1 MRLGLTLFLT
11 LAQCAGGALAQAPAG
26 PAPASSPAGPDAQPP
41 AYDPIG
47 DAIAASLPPDQTTDE
62 EPDAMPADPTPP
74 APPPGYSAPPP
85 PSTSYSPARP
95 LIMTPPPRTTPGRPS
110 LDRPVMID
118 ETGKSPDGPPTVLDL
133 TYESRIR
140 GSAAA
145 SQGLQGPLDGG
156 WTVRTDAGAPLLS
169 LQLVDRGNGY
179 GQLEGAWR
187 TLDAPMSRVG
197 LIDSLDRQPAVLT
210 IRITKA
216 PGKPTAVLSLTP
228 ASDGTWRG
236 DLMDDRGVRPVVM
249 KRN

>member
-1 MRLGLTLFLT
+1 MRLGLALVLT
-11 LAQCAGGALAQAPAG
+11 LALCAGGALAQTG
-26 PAPASSPAGPDAQPP
+26 PASPPAGPDAQPP

-62 EPDAMPADPTPP
+62 EPDAIPADR
-74 APPPGYSAPPP
+74 APPP
-85 PSTSYSPARP
+85 PPAGYTPPPPPATTWAPARP
-95 LIMTPPPRTTPGRPS
+95 LVIAPSRGPR

-118 ETGKSPDGPPTVLDL
+118 EIGKSPDGPPTVVDL

-156 WTVRTDAGAPLLS
+156 WTVRTDAGAAVLS
-169 LQLVDRGNGY
+169 LQLVDRGQGY

-187 TLDAPMSRVG
+187 SLDAPMSRVG
-197 LIDSLDRQPAVLT
+197 LIDSLDRQPAILT
-210 IRITKA
+210 IRITRS
-216 PGKPTAVLSLTP
+216 PGKPTVVLSLTP
-228 ASDGTWRG
+228 SSDGTWRG
-236 DLMDDRGVRPVVM
+236 DLMDESGVRSVVM

>member
-1 MRLGLTLFLT
+1 MRLGLALVLT
-11 LAQCAGGALAQAPAG
+11 LALGAGGALAQTR
-26 PAPASSPAGPDAQPP
+26 PAPPPAGPDAQPP

-47 DAIAASLPPDQTTDE
+47 DAIAASLPPDQTTDQ
-62 EPDAMPADPTPP
+62 EPDAMPADEAPP

-85 PSTSYSPARP
+85 PSTRYGPARP
-95 LIMTPPPRTTPGRPS
+95 LITTPPPRPTPTRPG

-118 ETGKSPDGPPTVLDL
+118 ETGKSPDGPPSVIDL

-156 WTVRTDAGAPLLS
+156 WTVRTEAGAPVLS

-187 TLDAPMSRVG
+187 SLDASAGKVG
-197 LIDSLDRQPAVLT
+197 LIDSLDRQPAILT
-210 IRITKA
+210 IRITKF
-216 PGKPTAVLSLTP
+216 PGKPTTVLSLTP
-228 ASDGTWRG
+228 ASDGSWRG
-236 DLMDDRGVRPVVM
+236 ELMDDHGVRPVVM